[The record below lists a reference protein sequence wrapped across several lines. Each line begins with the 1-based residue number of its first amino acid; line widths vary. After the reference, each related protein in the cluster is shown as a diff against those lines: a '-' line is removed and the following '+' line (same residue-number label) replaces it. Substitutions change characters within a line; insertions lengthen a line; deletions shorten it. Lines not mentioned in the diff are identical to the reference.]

1 MTLRVRPHETEG
13 PALRNSQPDETT
25 RGIPAAC
32 DGVSFVAPSQ
42 ASRPL
47 RVLSVF
53 GTRPEAIKMAPVI
66 KALSGNPRV
75 VSRVCVTAQH
85 RRLLDQVLAHFSIH
99 PDHDLDVMTPD
110 QTSAQVASRVLSRL
124 EPVIREERPDWVLV
138 QGDTT
143 STLAAALAASY
154 GGTKLAHVEAG
165 LRSFDIRQPFPEEH
179 NRRLVSGLA
188 DLHFAPT
195 EVARANLLREGIEPQ
210 RILVTGNTGIDALYQ
225 TLGELDRLDNGDE
238 KPWDP
243 LPIGRR
249 VILAT
254 VHRHENL
261 GPVFE
266 EICHALSTIATRFRD
281 DVYFVCPLHPRREVQ
296 VTAHGLLGHCPNIRL
311 LEPLGY
317 LHLVGLLRN
326 CDMVVT
332 DSGGL
337 QEEAPPLGKPV
348 LVLRNVTE
356 RPEGLAAGSARLAGT
371 RAKGIIR
378 EASRILQDRGLYAQM
393 ARPSEPYGDGHAAQR
408 IVSALLEQPQ
418 NVQPIAAAT
427 SASRDNAVYVA
438 RDPGRVSA

>member
-1 MTLRVRPHETEG
+1 
-13 PALRNSQPDETT
+13 
-25 RGIPAAC
+25 
-32 DGVSFVAPSQ
+32 
-42 ASRPL
+42 
-47 RVLSVF
+47 
-53 GTRPEAIKMAPVI
+53 
-66 KALSGNPRV
+66 
-75 VSRVCVTAQH
+75 
-85 RRLLDQVLAHFSIH
+85 VLARI
-99 PDHDLDVMTPD
+99 
-110 QTSAQVASRVLSRL
+110 

-154 GGTKLAHVEAG
+154 AGTRLAHVEAG

-195 EVARANLLREGIEPQ
+195 EAARANLLREGVEPG

-225 TLGELDRLDNGDE
+225 TLGEIDRAGNGHAT
-238 KPWDP
+238 PWDP
-243 LPIGRR
+243 LPTGPR

-266 EICHALSTIATRFRD
+266 EICHALCTIATRFHD
-281 DVYFVCPLHPRREVQ
+281 EVYFVCPLHPRREVQ
-296 VTAHGLLGHCPNIRL
+296 STAHALLGPCPNIRL

-317 LHLVGLLRN
+317 LHLVALLRR
-326 CDMVVT
+326 CDIVLT

-356 RPEGLAAGSARLAGT
+356 RPEGVNAGSARLAGT

-378 EASRILQDRGLYAQM
+378 ETARVLQDRDLYARM
-393 ARPSEPYGDGHAAQR
+393 ARPSELYGDGHAAQR
-408 IVSALLEQPQ
+408 IVSALLEQ
-418 NVQPIAAAT
+418 AAT
-427 SASRDNAVYVA
+427 TAPRSAASAAFHDAPVRTA
-438 RDPGRVSA
+438 REHGGVSA

>member
-1 MTLRVRPHETEG
+1 
-13 PALRNSQPDETT
+13 
-25 RGIPAAC
+25 
-32 DGVSFVAPSQ
+32 
-42 ASRPL
+42 
-47 RVLSVF
+47 
-53 GTRPEAIKMAPVI
+53 
-66 KALSGNPRV
+66 
-75 VSRVCVTAQH
+75 
-85 RRLLDQVLAHFSIH
+85 
-99 PDHDLDVMTPD
+99 
-110 QTSAQVASRVLSRL
+110 
-124 EPVIREERPDWVLV
+124 
-138 QGDTT
+138 
-143 STLAAALAASY
+143 
-154 GGTKLAHVEAG
+154 
-165 LRSFDIRQPFPEEH
+165 
-179 NRRLVSGLA
+179 
-188 DLHFAPT
+188 
-195 EVARANLLREGIEPQ
+195 
-210 RILVTGNTGIDALYQ
+210 
-225 TLGELDRLDNGDE
+225 
-238 KPWDP
+238 
-243 LPIGRR
+243 

>member
-1 MTLRVRPHETEG
+1 MTHRARLPETSALGLRESPTSRLPSG
-13 PALRNSQPDETT
+13 L
-25 RGIPAAC
+25 PAAC
-32 DGVSFVAPSQ
+32 DGVSYVPKVDT
-42 ASRPL
+42 SRPL

-66 KALSGNPRV
+66 KALADDPGI

-99 PDHDLDVMTPD
+99 PDHDLDVMTAD

-154 GGTKLAHVEAG
+154 GGTRIAHVEAG
-165 LRSFDIRQPFPEEH
+165 LRSYDIRQPFPEEH

-195 EVARANLLREGIEPQ
+195 EVARANLLREGVEPH
-210 RILVTGNTGIDALYQ
+210 RIFVTGNTGIDALYQ
-225 TLGELDRLDNGDE
+225 TLREIERHDNGDQ

-243 LPIGRR
+243 LPAGRR

-261 GPVFE
+261 GLVFE
-266 EICHALSTIATRFRD
+266 EICHALSAIATRFQD
-281 DVYFVCPLHPRREVQ
+281 EVYFVCPLHPRREVQ
-296 VTAHGLLGHCPNIRL
+296 AKAHALLGACPNIRL

-317 LHLVGLLRN
+317 LHLVALLRR

-356 RPEGLAAGSARLAGT
+356 RPEGVAAGSARLAGT
-371 RAKGIIR
+371 RAKVIIR
-378 EASRILQDRGLYAQM
+378 ETARILQDRDLYAQM
-393 ARPSEPYGDGHAAQR
+393 AQRSEPYGDGRAARR
-408 IVSALLEQPQ
+408 IVAALLEQPQ
-418 NVQPIAAAT
+418 QKAISAAT
-427 SASRDNAVYVA
+427 SASHGTAVYVA
-438 RDPGRVSA
+438 QDPGGASA